1 MYGTKKDIK
10 YNLTLFFLDGMLF
23 MPAMT
28 LIAIATVIPFFLEY
42 LNASTFQIALAAT
55 LVSFCAFITQP
66 LFGSIASRTKN
77 MSTTFGWIL
86 IMQRIIFL
94 AFALSIPIFAVNPPL
109 LIWLFLIFWGAF
121 NIFVGS
127 YSVFFT
133 PILLKLLPPEK
144 RGAMRGVGAAI
155 GSLLGVGIAALIPTI
170 INNITFPFNF
180 VVIFATG
187 TVILLIDACFF
198 LLMREHADV
207 EPRIPFKI
215 TQYIKSIPSSVRE
228 DVLFRTMIIMCT
240 FLVVANALLPYYTIY
255 AIQVFD
261 AIESHIATLAALAV
275 LAGAIGHVGFGLI
288 VDRWGPVPT
297 SVISACLV
305 ILAGTTALATNSLY
319 VLYVAWAFANLG
331 ITSYIITVSQLLEK
345 VTSSEKFPLYV
356 GVLTTIS
363 MAVSSAVVLLLA
375 PVLENIGFTLLF
387 VVVLTCGLASLAVNL
402 LFFRRLLKK
411 RQEELHAV
419 FKTNCHSDK
428 GV

>member
-42 LNASTFQIALAAT
+42 LNASTFQIALAAA
-55 LVSFCAFITQP
+55 LVSICAFITQP
-66 LFGSIASRTKN
+66 LFGSIASRAKN

-94 AFALSIPIFAVNPPL
+94 AFALSIPVFAVNPPL
-109 LIWLFLIFWGAF
+109 LIWLFLIFWGVF

-155 GSLLGVGIAALIPTI
+155 GSLLGVGIAALIPLI
-170 INNITFPFNF
+170 INNIVFPFNF

-187 TVILLIDACFF
+187 TVILLIDATFF
-198 LLMREHADV
+198 LLMREHQDV

-215 TQYIKSIPSSVRE
+215 TQYIKSIPSSVKE
-228 DVLFRTMIIMCT
+228 DSLFRTMIIMCT

-255 AIQVFD
+255 AIQVFY
-261 AIESHIATLAALAV
+261 ATESHIATLAALAV
-275 LAGAIGHVGFGLI
+275 LAGAIGHIVFGII
-288 VDRWGPVPT
+288 VDKRGPVPT
-297 SVISACLV
+297 SLIAACLV
-305 ILAGTTALATNSLY
+305 ILAGATALVTNSLY

-331 ITSYIITVSQLLEK
+331 ITCYIITVSQLLEK
-345 VTSSEKFPLYV
+345 VTASEKFPLYV

-363 MAVSSAVVLLLA
+363 MAVSSAVLLLLA
-375 PVLENIGFTLLF
+375 PVLETIGFTLLF
-387 VVVLTCGLASLAVNL
+387 AVVLTCGLASLAVNV

-411 RQEELHAV
+411 RQAELKV
-419 FKTNCHSDK
+419 Q
-428 GV
+428 

>member
-42 LNASTFQIALAAT
+42 LNASTFQIALAAA
-55 LVSFCAFITQP
+55 LVSICAFITQP
-66 LFGSIASRTKN
+66 LFGSIASRAKV
-77 MSTTFGWIL
+77 MSTTFGLIL

-94 AFALSIPIFAVNPPL
+94 AFVLIIPIFAVNPPL
-109 LIWLFLIFWGAF
+109 LIWLFLIFWGVF

-144 RGAMRGVGAAI
+144 RGAMRGIGAAI

-170 INNITFPFNF
+170 INNIAFPFNF

-187 TVILLIDACFF
+187 TIILLIDATFF
-198 LLMREHADV
+198 LLMREHEDV

-215 TQYIKSIPSSVRE
+215 TQYIKGIPSSVRE
-228 DVLFRTMIIMCT
+228 DPLFRSMIIMCT

-255 AIQVFD
+255 AIQVFE
-261 AIESHIATLAALAV
+261 ATESHIATLAALAV
-275 LAGAIGHVGFGLI
+275 LAGAIGHIIFGII
-288 VDRWGPVPT
+288 VDRYGPVPT
-297 SVISACLV
+297 SIIAACLV
-305 ILAGTTALATNSLY
+305 IFAGTIALATNSLH
-319 VLYVAWAFANLG
+319 VLYAAWAFANLG
-331 ITSYIITVSQLLEK
+331 ITCYIITVSQLLEK

-363 MAVSSAVVLLLA
+363 MAVSSAVLLLLA
-375 PVLENIGFTLLF
+375 PVLENVGFTLLF
-387 VVVLTCGLASLAVNL
+387 AVVLACGLASLAVNL

-411 RQEELHAV
+411 RQVRDQA
-419 FKTNCHSDK
+419 
-428 GV
+428 